1 MAHGLRKWAVA
12 GGLLA
17 CSGLV
22 GCTHDQAKPVGPQPQ
37 PKLNSIGA
45 GLPAN
50 GGRPGGYPTTGYQP
64 AGQGMGAATAPTGG
78 YGTPPTGLTR
88 TPSAGAY
95 AGQGAQAAGGL
106 GSPTVPGNYGVGGPL
121 PGAQPVAPSQYTP
134 SLGGP
139 VSSFPAEPAARTVPG
154 SPAYNPP
161 APHLDAGT
169 APLPPPAP
177 PGLSPNVGPAGGGFG
192 PPIGPGGS
200 PPLPPSGTPP
210 HLRN

>member
-1 MAHGLRKWAVA
+1 MAHGSRKWAVA

-22 GCTHDQAKPVGPQPQ
+22 GCTHDQPKPIGPQ

-45 GLPAN
+45 GLPP
-50 GGRPGGYPTTGYQP
+50 GGPGGYPPRGHTP

-106 GSPTVPGNYGVGGPL
+106 GSPTVPGNYGAGAPL
-121 PGAQPVAPSQYTP
+121 PGPSSVAPSQYTP
-134 SLGGP
+134 TVGGP
-139 VSSFPAEPAARTVPG
+139 GPAFPAEPAARTVPG
-154 SPAYNPP
+154 SSAYNPP
-161 APHLDAGT
+161 PVALDAGT
-169 APLPPPAP
+169 LPLPPGAPA
-177 PGLSPNVGPAGGGFG
+177 GLSPNVGPAGGGFPPPVG
-192 PPIGPGGS
+192 PAGS
-200 PPLPPSGTPP
+200 RPLPPEMPP
-210 HLRN
+210 HLRQ